1 MEENE
6 KTFKDKVVGFWDE
19 HKIDIITLG
28 VCYIGSYALG
38 RKLGKW
44 AYTKGYNRGMD
55 DTLNFC
61 EACVPE
67 ANVTSKMIQATI
79 MSKSKK

>member
-1 MEENE
+1 MKENE
-6 KTFKDKVVGFWDE
+6 KTFKDKVIGFWDE
-19 HKIDIITLG
+19 HKIGTITWG
-28 VCYIGSYALG
+28 VCYIGFFALG
-38 RKLGKW
+38 CKIGKTIYAK
-44 AYTKGYNRGMD
+44 AYSRGVD
-55 DTLNFC
+55 DTLGFC